1 MRQSPLISG
10 LTGPTPVPAAR
21 VDWRVFHHRTRFTA
35 PWLGWCAV
43 GPGPVEHRSGQRWRL
58 CSTSRRDESWYRHVD
73 RRQSCWRLKSALNM
87 QQWKWNDM
95 VCMEHLIKASYTLA
109 TKSTVQSILSP
120 VYTDY
125 GFGDRVAN
133 SW

>member
-1 MRQSPLISG
+1 
-10 LTGPTPVPAAR
+10 
-21 VDWRVFHHRTRFTA
+21 
-35 PWLGWCAV
+35 
-43 GPGPVEHRSGQRWRL
+43 
-58 CSTSRRDESWYRHVD
+58 
-73 RRQSCWRLKSALNM
+73 
-87 QQWKWNDM
+87 M

-133 SW
+133 S